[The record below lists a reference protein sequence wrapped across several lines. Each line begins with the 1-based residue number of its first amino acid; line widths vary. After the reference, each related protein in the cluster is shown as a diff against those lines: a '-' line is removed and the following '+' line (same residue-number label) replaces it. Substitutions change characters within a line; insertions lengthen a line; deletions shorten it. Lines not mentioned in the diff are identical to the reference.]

1 MSNYGHFHNAKQS
14 AGAELLIAAKR
25 LNSGGCRFRENEESS
40 MTNRPTTWTW
50 CLILLWVVTAP
61 GADQPS
67 SVAADKQALSPL
79 QDYIGGWKGV
89 GQPRRGSNKDAW
101 IEQSDWAWK
110 FTESGAS
117 LVFDAPQ
124 GKVHRS
130 GELRPG
136 DKPNTFEFVAT
147 LPDGR
152 TEERYVGSM
161 VDGRLVLEAV
171 EPSAGRPAQIALRQ
185 VADGKRLVITYSQRA
200 GSSSNLSF
208 LAEVGYTRIGSNFGK
223 GTSGPECVVTGGY
236 GSMAVQHN
244 GETYYVCCTGC
255 RDLFND
261 DPESVLA
268 DYRQRKQAEREKKG
282 NQ

>member
-1 MSNYGHFHNAKQS
+1 
-14 AGAELLIAAKR
+14 
-25 LNSGGCRFRENEESS
+25 
-40 MTNRPTTWTW
+40 MTKRPTTWAW
-50 CLILLWVVTAP
+50 CVILLWAVTAP
-61 GADQPS
+61 CADQPNS
-67 SVAADKQALSPL
+67 IDADKQALALL

-89 GQPRRGSNKDAW
+89 GQPRRGSTKDAW
-101 IEQSDWAWK
+101 IEQSEWAWK
-110 FTESGAS
+110 FTESGAL

-124 GKVHRS
+124 GKFHRS

-136 DKPNTFEFVAT
+136 GKPNTFELFAT
-147 LPDGR
+147 LPDGQ
-152 TEERYVGSM
+152 TKERYLGSFLH
-161 VDGRLVLEAV
+161 GRLVLEAV
-171 EPSAGRPAQIALRQ
+171 EPAAGRPAQIAMRQ

-200 GSSSNLSF
+200 GTSSALSY
-208 LAEVGYTRIGSNFGK
+208 LAEVGYTRVGSNFGK

-236 GSMAVQHN
+236 GSMAVVHN